1 MAFDFIINYVSI
13 FHFILCNLFDIR
25 VISASNIKRYWYC
38 CSMNL
43 KNIISQNILSIHCK
57 TWLLY
62 KIQGQLFTQGRDT
75 CSRLFVATYSY
86 VLHLPLMSIQLFV
99 PTLKTSRVRVLSTT
113 ILSLHHTQHY
123 SIRKSISSIWD
134 NSTCITWITSKC
146 ISIFFMLRINDWKYL
161 PVNDFSSIL

>member
-1 MAFDFIINYVSI
+1 MWGPRSTQVLIYRISFNSFFRITNLVYFHYYLVRYTISALSIIKRNEFCFSKNLKTIVSQ
-13 FHFILCNLFDIR
+13 FILT
-25 VISASNIKRYWYC
+25 
-38 CSMNL
+38 
-43 KNIISQNILSIHCK
+43 IHCK

-62 KIQGQLFTQGRDT
+62 KIQGQLFTQGRDM

-123 SIRKSISSIWD
+123 SIRKSISSSWD

-146 ISIFFMLRINDWKYL
+146 ISIFSCC
-161 PVNDFSSIL
+161 V